1 MRIRSLL
8 RCRSGS
14 SAVEF
19 AIIAP
24 VLLLMLFSLIGYG
37 VYLAEAHAVQQI
49 AADAARTAVAG
60 LDASERQKLVQEYL
74 TKSTMDYALLDK
86 KNFTT
91 KVQSD
96 PSNPN
101 QFTVSIE
108 YDASTLP
115 IFSLYSYA
123 MPDKHIRRYSTMR
136 IGGI

>member
-1 MRIRSLL
+1 
-8 RCRSGS
+8 
-14 SAVEF
+14 
-19 AIIAP
+19 
-24 VLLLMLFSLIGYG
+24 
-37 VYLAEAHAVQQI
+37 
-49 AADAARTAVAG
+49 
-60 LDASERQKLVQEYL
+60 VQEYL

>member
-37 VYLAEAHAVQQI
+37 IYLAAAHAVQQI
-49 AADAARTAVAG
+49 AADAVRTAVAG